1 MSKQNLTCAN
11 CDIRHLTLFADL
23 PESIFQDI
31 DYQPCVTRHRANDV
45 LIPQASR
52 TDSIYTIREGIVKFE
67 TRLSDGSKRIVR
79 LMKRGDTLGLQG
91 WQMGTQPYEIIALSE
106 VELCR
111 IPYSAVDALRQRS
124 ETLNQEL
131 ITRCCHDSQQAD
143 MWITHFSTGS
153 VNRRVAYLLL
163 FLLEIQQLSQHET
176 VRLLSRDDM
185 AAILGVRQESISR
198 TVTQFKREGL
208 LTQLK
213 KDIYEMDEAGLQQKI
228 LKNPG

>member
-1 MSKQNLTCAN
+1 MSKQNLSCAT
-11 CDIRHLTLFADL
+11 CDIRHLTLFAEL
-23 PESIFQDI
+23 PVSSFEDI
-31 DYQPCVTRHRANDV
+31 DFTPVVTRHHVHEV
-45 LIPQASR
+45 LIPQSSR
-52 TDSIYTIREGIVKFE
+52 ADSIYTIREGIVKLE
-67 TRLSDGSKRIVR
+67 TRLPDGSRRIVR

-91 WQMGTQPYEIIALSE
+91 WQMGSQPYEIIALTE

-111 IPYSAVDALRQRS
+111 IPYSVLESLRQGS
-124 ETLNQEL
+124 EVLNQEL
-131 ITRCCHDSQQAD
+131 ITRCCHDTQLAD
-143 MWITHFSTGS
+143 IWITHFSTGS

-163 FLLEIQQLSQHET
+163 FLLGMQQLSQESS

-213 KDIYEMDEAGLQQKI
+213 KDLYQVDEAGLKQKL
-228 LKNPG
+228 LKNAD